1 MQDTSKI
8 WSGVSPVEVVALVVF
23 ALIALAVAWTAYQKW
38 TGKTKSDVSG
48 LHLKHNGHSRDS

>member
-23 ALIALAVAWTAYQKW
+23 ALIVLAVAWTAYQKLS
-38 TGKTKSDVSG
+38 GRARSDVSG
-48 LHLKHNGHSRDS
+48 LHLKHNGHSRQP